1 MPSQFIT
8 PPDHLPTKQNIL
20 IINALETELATLVL
34 WLKTVS
40 DEYDIH
46 LYHSK
51 MPETDWVVAVAQQ
64 AHTILLSNIEESTL
78 TPSLTQALADRNDAV
93 VRFGPSAD
101 FLDLIQFFLSTKESA
116 V

>member
-46 LYHSK
+46 LYHMMYMCK
-51 MPETDWVVAVAQQ
+51 
-64 AHTILLSNIEESTL
+64 I
-78 TPSLTQALADRNDAV
+78 
-93 VRFGPSAD
+93 
-101 FLDLIQFFLSTKESA
+101 
-116 V
+116 

>member
-8 PPDHLPTKQNIL
+8 PPDHLPTKHNIL

-34 WLKTVS
+34 WLKTVA

-51 MPETDWVVAVAQQ
+51 MPETDWVVDVANK
-64 AHTILLSNIEESTL
+64 AHTIMLSNIEESTL
-78 TPSLTQALADRNDAV
+78 SPMLATALIARRDAV
-93 VRFGPSAD
+93 VRFGPNAD
-101 FLDLIQFFLSTKESA
+101 FLDPIQIFLSIKESN

>member
-34 WLKTVS
+34 WLKTVP

-51 MPETDWVVAVAQQ
+51 MSDPNWVVTVAQQ
-64 AHTILLSNIEESTL
+64 AHTILVSTVEELL
-78 TPSLTQALADRNDAV
+78 TPRLTQVLVERTDSV
-93 VRFGPSAD
+93 IKFGLNAD
-101 FLDLIQFFLSTKESA
+101 FLDLIQFFLSTKEST